1 MNKNLE
7 IWEDIFQN
15 NEWGKYPSLA
25 VVRFVARNF
34 YKAPNRKDIRILEL
48 GCGTGANL
56 WYCAREGFS
65 VIGLDGS
72 KTAIHRMI
80 DRFEKENLSEFLMD
94 IKVGNY
100 YNLLN
105 EIKDNSIDAIIDVGS
120 LCCNS
125 FLDTKEIIKK
135 SFDKL
140 KVGGKFLSQTFDKGS
155 DGLNINDKEVEIMG
169 GGAEKIEDKYFH
181 AVFTRLGSM
190 REKCLVRYT
199 TYEDIFELYK
209 MENNKIDYIH
219 KEKYY
224 FSKDRVRK
232 DWIIELT
239 KL

>member
-34 YKAPNRKDIRILEL
+34 YKVPNRKDIRILEL

-65 VIGLDGS
+65 VIGLDVS

-94 IKVGNY
+94 TKVGDY

-125 FLDTKEIIKK
+125 FLDTKEII
-135 SFDKL
+135 
-140 KVGGKFLSQTFDKGS
+140 
-155 DGLNINDKEVEIMG
+155 
-169 GGAEKIEDKYFH
+169 
-181 AVFTRLGSM
+181 
-190 REKCLVRYT
+190 
-199 TYEDIFELYK
+199 
-209 MENNKIDYIH
+209 
-219 KEKYY
+219 
-224 FSKDRVRK
+224 
-232 DWIIELT
+232 
-239 KL
+239 